1 MLYWEEAAIMI
12 EMFNEVDVRGSG
24 VIYASTFEQIK
35 KMYAVDPEKAGELAI
50 SAIEMVLTG
59 QISTDDYMIDMMLTT
74 AKAVNEN
81 NVAKY
86 ESRVEGARQKKVRDL
101 KLAEIADLLRAGWK
115 QREIGEKLGMSQQ
128 NISYRIGV
136 IRSSYPELLQPEVT
150 ETAQTTY
157 KESGIL
163 QTDLQTIQTAQR
175 DLQTRLYDK
184 DTNGTNNFTNNTN
197 NTKNEIGESGV
208 FVEKFVKDGETK
220 AEAPKKK
227 EFYF

>member
-1 MLYWEEAAIMI
+1 MI
-12 EMFNEVDVRGSG
+12 EQFKDVDVRGSG

-157 KESGIL
+157 KQNEIL
-163 QTDLQTIQTAQR
+163 QTDLQTVQTT
-175 DLQTRLYDK
+175 LQTTYKNTNDTNN
-184 DTNGTNNFTNNTN
+184 TNGTN
-197 NTKNEIGESGV
+197 GV
-208 FVEKFVKDGETK
+208 FVENFVKDGETK

>member
-1 MLYWEEAAIMI
+1 MI

-86 ESRVEGARQKKVRDL
+86 ESRVESARQKKVRDL

-128 NISYRIGV
+128 NVSYRIGV
-136 IRSSYPELLQPEVT
+136 IRSSYPELLQPEGT
-150 ETAQTTY
+150 ETVY
-157 KESGIL
+157 KQNEIL
-163 QTDLQTIQTAQR
+163 QTDLQTVQTAQK

-184 DTNGTNNFTNNTN
+184 DTNDTNNFTNGTN
-197 NTKNEIGESGV
+197 NTKNKIGENGV
-208 FVEKFVKDGETK
+208 FVKKFVKDGETST
-220 AEAPKKK
+220 ETPKKK

>member
-1 MLYWEEAAIMI
+1 MI

-157 KESGIL
+157 KQSEIL
-163 QTDLQTIQTAQR
+163 QTDLQTVQTNS
-175 DLQTRLYDK
+175 QTTYKNTNDTNN
-184 DTNGTNNFTNNTN
+184 TNGTNGTN
-197 NTKNEIGESGV
+197 GV
-208 FVEKFVKDGETK
+208 FVENFVKDGETK
-220 AEAPKKK
+220 VEAPKKK

>member
-1 MLYWEEAAIMI
+1 MI

-157 KESGIL
+157 KESSIL
-163 QTDLQTIQTAQR
+163 QTDLQTIQTAQTN
-175 DLQTRLYDK
+175 LQTRLYDK

-197 NTKNEIGESGV
+197 NTKNEIGENGV

>member
-1 MLYWEEAAIMI
+1 MI

-157 KESGIL
+157 KQNEIL
-163 QTDLQTIQTAQR
+163 QTDLQTVQTAQR

>member
-1 MLYWEEAAIMI
+1 MI

-163 QTDLQTIQTAQR
+163 QTDLQTVQTNSQTT
-175 DLQTRLYDK
+175 LQTVYKNTNDTNN
-184 DTNGTNNFTNNTN
+184 TNGTN
-197 NTKNEIGESGV
+197 GV
-208 FVEKFVKDGETK
+208 FVENFVKDGETK
-220 AEAPKKK
+220 AEVPKKK

>member
-1 MLYWEEAAIMI
+1 MI

-136 IRSSYPELLQPEVT
+136 IRSSYPELLLPEVT

-163 QTDLQTIQTAQR
+163 QTNLQTVQTAQR

-220 AEAPKKK
+220 AEASKKK

>member
-1 MLYWEEAAIMI
+1 MI

-86 ESRVEGARQKKVRDL
+86 ESRVESARQKKVRDL

-128 NISYRIGV
+128 NVSYRIGV
-136 IRSSYPELLQPEVT
+136 IRSSYPELLQPEGT
-150 ETAQTTY
+150 ETAY
-157 KESGIL
+157 KQNEIL
-163 QTDLQTIQTAQR
+163 QTDLQTVQTAQK

-184 DTNGTNNFTNNTN
+184 DTNDTNNFTNGTN
-197 NTKNEIGESGV
+197 NTKNKIGENGV
-208 FVEKFVKDGETK
+208 FVKKFVKDGETST
-220 AEAPKKK
+220 ETPKKK

>member
-1 MLYWEEAAIMI
+1 MI

-86 ESRVEGARQKKVRDL
+86 ESRVESARQKKVRDL

-128 NISYRIGV
+128 NVSYRIGV
-136 IRSSYPELLQPEVT
+136 IRSSYPELLQPEGT
-150 ETAQTTY
+150 ETAY
-157 KESGIL
+157 KQNQIL
-163 QTDLQTIQTAQR
+163 QTDLQTVQTAQK
-175 DLQTRLYDK
+175 DLQTRLYDI

-197 NTKNEIGESGV
+197 NTKNEVCENGV
-208 FVEKFVKDGETK
+208 FVKSFVKNGE
-220 AEAPKKK
+220 EEEVAPKKP

>member
-1 MLYWEEAAIMI
+1 MI

-150 ETAQTTY
+150 ETAQTIY

-163 QTDLQTIQTAQR
+163 QTDLQTVQTNSQTI
-175 DLQTRLYDK
+175 LQTTYKNTNDTNS
-184 DTNGTNNFTNNTN
+184 TNGTN
-197 NTKNEIGESGV
+197 GV
-208 FVEKFVKDGETK
+208 FVENFVKDGETK

>member
-1 MLYWEEAAIMI
+1 MI

-150 ETAQTTY
+150 ETAHKQN
-157 KESGIL
+157 EIL
-163 QTDLQTIQTAQR
+163 QTDLQTVQTAQK

-184 DTNGTNNFTNNTN
+184 DTNGTNNFTNGTN

-220 AEAPKKK
+220 AEVPKKK

>member
-1 MLYWEEAAIMI
+1 MI
-12 EMFNEVDVRGSG
+12 EQFKDVDVRGSG

-101 KLAEIADLLRAGWK
+101 KLAEIADLLRVGWK

-136 IRSSYPELLQPEVT
+136 IRSSYPELLLPEGT
-150 ETAQTTY
+150 ETAQT
-157 KESGIL
+157 
-163 QTDLQTIQTAQR
+163 DLQTVQTAQR
-175 DLQTRLYDK
+175 DLQTCLYDK

-197 NTKNEIGESGV
+197 NTKNEIGENGV

>member
-1 MLYWEEAAIMI
+1 MI

-86 ESRVEGARQKKVRDL
+86 ESRVENARQKKVRDL
-101 KLAEIADLLRAGWK
+101 KLAEIAELLRAGWK
-115 QREIGEKLGMSQQ
+115 QRAIGEKLGMSQQ
-128 NISYRIGV
+128 NVSYRIGV

-150 ETAQTTY
+150 ETAY
-157 KESGIL
+157 KQNEIL
-163 QTDLQTIQTAQR
+163 QTDLQIIQTAQT
-175 DLQTRLYDK
+175 DLQTRLYDQV
-184 DTNGTNNFTNNTN
+184 TNNTNKVTNDTN
-197 NTKNEIGESGV
+197 NTKNEVCENGV
-208 FVEKFVKDGETK
+208 FVKSFVKNGEEEEV
-220 AEAPKKK
+220 ASKKP

>member
-1 MLYWEEAAIMI
+1 MI

-136 IRSSYPELLQPEVT
+136 IRSSYPELLQSEVT

-157 KESGIL
+157 KQNEIL
-163 QTDLQTIQTAQR
+163 QTDLQTVQTAQR

-197 NTKNEIGESGV
+197 NTKNEIGENGV

>member
-1 MLYWEEAAIMI
+1 MI
-12 EMFNEVDVRGSG
+12 EQFKDVDVRGSG

-136 IRSSYPELLQPEVT
+136 IRSSYPELLLPEVT
-150 ETAQTTY
+150 ETAHKQN
-157 KESGIL
+157 EIL
-163 QTDLQTIQTAQR
+163 QTDLQTVQTTQK

-220 AEAPKKK
+220 VEAPKKK

>member
-1 MLYWEEAAIMI
+1 MI

-150 ETAQTTY
+150 ETAHKQN
-157 KESGIL
+157 EIL
-163 QTDLQTIQTAQR
+163 QTVQTAQR

-184 DTNGTNNFTNNTN
+184 DTNGTNNFTNSTN
-197 NTKNEIGESGV
+197 GTKNEIGENGV

>member
-1 MLYWEEAAIMI
+1 MI
-12 EMFNEVDVRGSG
+12 EIFNEVDVRGSG

-136 IRSSYPELLQPEVT
+136 IRAQYPELLQPEVT
-150 ETAQTTY
+150 ETAHKQN
-157 KESGIL
+157 EIL
-163 QTDLQTIQTAQR
+163 QTDLQTVQTAQT

-184 DTNGTNNFTNNTN
+184 NTNGTNNFTNDTN

>member
-1 MLYWEEAAIMI
+1 MI
-12 EMFNEVDVRGSG
+12 EYFNEVDVRGSG

-157 KESGIL
+157 KQEQIL
-163 QTDLQTIQTAQR
+163 QTDLQTVQTAQK

-184 DTNGTNNFTNNTN
+184 DTNGTNNFTNDTN

-220 AEAPKKK
+220 AEALKKK

>member
-1 MLYWEEAAIMI
+1 MI
-12 EMFNEVDVRGSG
+12 DFFNDVEVRGSG

-136 IRSSYPELLQPEVT
+136 IRSSYPELLQPEGT

-157 KESGIL
+157 KQNEIL
-163 QTDLQTIQTAQR
+163 QTDLQTVQTNSQTI
-175 DLQTRLYDK
+175 LQTTYKNTNDTNN
-184 DTNGTNNFTNNTN
+184 TNGTN
-197 NTKNEIGESGV
+197 GV
-208 FVEKFVKDGETK
+208 FVENFVKDGEVST
-220 AEAPKKK
+220 EAPKKK

>member
-1 MLYWEEAAIMI
+1 MI

-136 IRSSYPELLQPEVT
+136 IRSSYPELLQPEVN

-163 QTDLQTIQTAQR
+163 QTNLQTVQTVQK
-175 DLQTRLYDK
+175 DLQTRLYDIN
-184 DTNGTNNFTNNTN
+184 TNGTNNFTNNTN
-197 NTKNEIGESGV
+197 NTKSEIGENGV
-208 FVEKFVKDGETK
+208 FVENFVKDGETK

>member
-1 MLYWEEAAIMI
+1 MI
-12 EMFNEVDVRGSG
+12 EQFKDVDVRGSG

-157 KESGIL
+157 KQE
-163 QTDLQTIQTAQR
+163 
-175 DLQTRLYDK
+175 
-184 DTNGTNNFTNNTN
+184 
-197 NTKNEIGESGV
+197 
-208 FVEKFVKDGETK
+208 
-220 AEAPKKK
+220 
-227 EFYF
+227 

>member
-1 MLYWEEAAIMI
+1 MI

-150 ETAQTTY
+150 ETAHKQN
-157 KESGIL
+157 EIL
-163 QTDLQTIQTAQR
+163 QTVQTAQR

-184 DTNGTNNFTNNTN
+184 DTNGTNNFTNSTN
-197 NTKNEIGESGV
+197 GTKNEIGENGV

-227 EFYF
+227 E

>member
-1 MLYWEEAAIMI
+1 MI

-136 IRSSYPELLQPEVT
+136 IRSSYPELLLPEGN
-150 ETAQTTY
+150 ETAQITY
-157 KESGIL
+157 KQNEIL
-163 QTDLQTIQTAQR
+163 QTDLQTVQTAQK

-184 DTNGTNNFTNNTN
+184 DTNGTNNTN
-197 NTKNEIGESGV
+197 NTKNEIGENGV

>member
-1 MLYWEEAAIMI
+1 MI

-50 SAIEMVLTG
+50 S
-59 QISTDDYMIDMMLTT
+59 
-74 AKAVNEN
+74 AVNEN

-157 KESGIL
+157 KQNEVLQTNLQMI
-163 QTDLQTIQTAQR
+163 QTDLQTVQTAQT

>member
-1 MLYWEEAAIMI
+1 MI

-220 AEAPKKK
+220 AEAPKMK

>member
-1 MLYWEEAAIMI
+1 MI

-86 ESRVEGARQKKVRDL
+86 ESRVESARQKKVRDL

-128 NISYRIGV
+128 NVSYRIGV
-136 IRSSYPELLQPEVT
+136 IRSSYPELLQPEGT

-157 KESGIL
+157 KESSIL
-163 QTDLQTIQTAQR
+163 QTNLQTVQTNS
-175 DLQTRLYDK
+175 QTTYKNTNDTNS
-184 DTNGTNNFTNNTN
+184 TNGTN
-197 NTKNEIGESGV
+197 GV
-208 FVEKFVKDGETK
+208 FVENFVKDGETK
-220 AEAPKKK
+220 VEAPKKK

>member
-1 MLYWEEAAIMI
+1 MI
-12 EMFNEVDVRGSG
+12 DYFNDVEVRGSG

-74 AKAVNEN
+74 AKAVNDN

-157 KESGIL
+157 KENGIL
-163 QTDLQTIQTAQR
+163 QTDLQTVQTAQK

-184 DTNGTNNFTNNTN
+184 DTNGTNNFTNDTN

>member
-1 MLYWEEAAIMI
+1 MI

-86 ESRVEGARQKKVRDL
+86 ESRVESARQKKVRDL

-128 NISYRIGV
+128 NVSYRIGV
-136 IRSSYPELLQPEVT
+136 IRSSYPELLQPEGT

-157 KESGIL
+157 KQNEIL
-163 QTDLQTIQTAQR
+163 QTNSQTTYKNTN
-175 DLQTRLYDK
+175 DTNS
-184 DTNGTNNFTNNTN
+184 TNGTN
-197 NTKNEIGESGV
+197 GV
-208 FVEKFVKDGETK
+208 FVENFVKDGEAK

>member
-1 MLYWEEAAIMI
+1 MI

-136 IRSSYPELLQPEVT
+136 IRSSYPELLQPEGN

-157 KESGIL
+157 KQNEIL
-163 QTDLQTIQTAQR
+163 QTDLQTVQTAQR

>member
-1 MLYWEEAAIMI
+1 MI

-86 ESRVEGARQKKVRDL
+86 ESRVESARQKKVRDL

-128 NISYRIGV
+128 NVSYRIGV

-150 ETAQTTY
+150 ETAY
-157 KESGIL
+157 KQNEIL
-163 QTDLQTIQTAQR
+163 QTDLQTVQTAQK
-175 DLQTRLYDK
+175 DLQTRLYDI

-197 NTKNEIGESGV
+197 NTKNEVCENGV
-208 FVEKFVKDGETK
+208 FVKSFVKNGE
-220 AEAPKKK
+220 EEEVAPKKP